1 MSESLSNVP
10 EEGPEAEEAGSSEE
24 GTDISLAPSP
34 KPCSPT
40 KAMRNS
46 PFDQAFRPLG
56 PQPNLLRLKIKAYE
70 ADGE

>member
-1 MSESLSNVP
+1 MSESLPNVP

-24 GTDISLAPSP
+24 GTEISLAPSP

-46 PFDQAFRPLG
+46 PFDQDFRPG
-56 PQPNLLRLKIKAYE
+56 PQPSLLRLKIKAFE